1 LNTTSR
7 SRQTH
12 QDNGTPLCIEVPFC
26 FPASEEDNDVSPQ
39 LHVPGSRIKPHRPK
53 GGESERHGN
62 TVVSPVSPTLSKTVH
77 VFRGH
82 VNTRVAKHLSIK
94 GKAQYNKAISLRPS
108 PEPPSNLALN
118 RTRYGM
124 PALGLHFILA
134 QARHAFA
141 GRLALR

>member
-1 LNTTSR
+1 MRLAAESGSAAYRAADFFRHFSSVR
-7 SRQTH
+7 S
-12 QDNGTPLCIEVPFC
+12 GAS
-26 FPASEEDNDVSPQ
+26 PAR
-39 LHVPGSRIKPHRPK
+39 G
-53 GGESERHGN
+53 
-62 TVVSPVSPTLSKTVH
+62 KTVRH
-77 VFRGH
+77 SRGH

-94 GKAQYNKAISLRPS
+94 GKAQYNKAFSLRPS

-134 QARHAFA
+134 QARHASA

>member
-1 LNTTSR
+1 MECHGASNCRAVCRHPEKTTTHRASATRLPAQSGSAAYRAADFYRHFSSVR
-7 SRQTH
+7 SRTS
-12 QDNGTPLCIEVPFC
+12 
-26 FPASEEDNDVSPQ
+26 PAR
-39 LHVPGSRIKPHRPK
+39 G
-53 GGESERHGN
+53 
-62 TVVSPVSPTLSKTVH
+62 KTVH
-77 VFRGH
+77 HSRGQ
-82 VNTRVAKHLSIK
+82 VNTRVAKRLPIQ
-94 GKAQYNKAISLRPS
+94 GKAQYNKAIPLRPS

>member
-1 LNTTSR
+1 MEYRRASNCRAVCRHPEKTALHRATSTRLAAESGSAAHRAANFYRHFSSVR
-7 SRQTH
+7 S
-12 QDNGTPLCIEVPFC
+12 GAS
-26 FPASEEDNDVSPQ
+26 PAR
-39 LHVPGSRIKPHRPK
+39 G
-53 GGESERHGN
+53 
-62 TVVSPVSPTLSKTVH
+62 KTVRPS
-77 VFRGH
+77 RGH

-94 GKAQYNKAISLRPS
+94 GKAQYNKAFSLRPS

>member
-1 LNTTSR
+1 MQDQDRKTKAMERRCASKCRAVCRHPEKTAAHRANSTRLAVESGSAAHRAANFYRHFSSVR
-7 SRQTH
+7 SRAS
-12 QDNGTPLCIEVPFC
+12 
-26 FPASEEDNDVSPQ
+26 PAR
-39 LHVPGSRIKPHRPK
+39 G
-53 GGESERHGN
+53 
-62 TVVSPVSPTLSKTVH
+62 KTVRPS
-77 VFRGH
+77 RGN
-82 VNTRVAKHLSIK
+82 VNTRVAERPSIK
-94 GKAQYNKAISLRPS
+94 GKAQYNKAIPLRPS

>member
-1 LNTTSR
+1 MERRCASKCRAVCRHPEKTATHRANSTRLAVESGSAAHRAANFCRHFSSVR
-7 SRQTH
+7 SRT
-12 QDNGTPLCIEVPFC
+12 
-26 FPASEEDNDVSPQ
+26 
-39 LHVPGSRIKPHRPK
+39 
-53 GGESERHGN
+53 
-62 TVVSPVSPTLSKTVH
+62 SPTHGKTARPS
-77 VFRGH
+77 RGN
-82 VNTRVAKHLSIK
+82 VNTKAAKRLSIK
-94 GKAQYNKAISLRPS
+94 GKAQYNRATSLRPS